1 MVKHSDKKRLREYGF
16 CLAWPKIKCIKANRA
31 TISRTTKSRTTLEI
45 CNMQLVKH
53 FLIRQREMC
62 FKDCV

>member
-31 TISRTTKSRTTLEI
+31 TKSRTTLEI